1 MTVHIV
7 RGPSGCGKSTFAE
20 KLKEDL
26 ISEMRSECT
35 WADIKAPAIHAADD
49 WFTTKD
55 GEYKFD
61 PRFLSRAHTETIT
74 RVMESVFLGRDVIVA
89 NTFINYWEISPY
101 LWMAKLAGVR
111 CIVYEPDVLLEYKDD
126 DWDDGVL
133 MLPLVT
139 MHERCTHGVPIETIQ
154 SHMTN
159 FHHLEAGGLIS
170 EVKQY
175 ETGLL

>member
-74 RVMESVFLGRDVIVA
+74 RVMESVFLGRQVVVA

-111 CIVYEPDVLLEYKDD
+111 CIVYEPDIARFPEDKTVHNRLNRIAT
-126 DWDDGVL
+126 
-133 MLPLVT
+133 MLF
-139 MHERCTHGVPIETIQ
+139 ERCTHGVPLETIEN
-154 SHMTN
+154 HITN
-159 FHHLEAGGLIS
+159 FHLLEVGGLVS

>member
-20 KLKEDL
+20 LLEQELTPIVDYL
-26 ISEMRSECT
+26 PTPIVIAT
-35 WADIKAPAIHAADD
+35 DD

-61 PRFLSRAHTETIT
+61 PRFLSRAHTETLT
-74 RVMESVFLGRDVIVA
+74 RVMENLYLDRDVIVA
-89 NTFINYWEISPY
+89 NTFINYWEIAPY
-101 LWMAKLAGVR
+101 LWMAKLAGVE
-111 CIVYEPDVLLEYKDD
+111 CTVYEPDVVHCPEASTTVRHNDESLLTYK
-126 DWDDGVL
+126 
-133 MLPLVT
+133 MY
-139 MHERCTHGVPIETIQ
+139 ERCVHGVPPDTIQ
-154 SHMTN
+154 NHIDN

>member
-20 KLKEDL
+20 KLQEEEIQETHYEL
-26 ISEMRSECT
+26 IL
-35 WADIKAPAIHAADD
+35 DPVIHSADD

-89 NTFINYWEISPY
+89 NTFINYWEVSPY
-101 LWMAKLAGVR
+101 LWMAKLAGVE
-111 CIVYEPDVLLEYKDD
+111 CIVYEPDIARFPEDKTVHNRLNRIAT
-126 DWDDGVL
+126 
-133 MLPLVT
+133 MLF
-139 MHERCTHGVPIETIQ
+139 ERCTHGVPLETIEN
-154 SHMTN
+154 HITN

>member
-20 KLKEDL
+20 KLKNEIL
-26 ISEMRSECT
+26 NPSWGELSIS
-35 WADIKAPAIHAADD
+35 PAIHSADD

-61 PRFLSRAHTETIT
+61 PRFLSRAHTETLT
-74 RVMESVFLGRDVIVA
+74 RVMENLYLDRDVIVA
-89 NTFINYWEISPY
+89 NTFINYWEVSPY
-101 LWMAKLAGVR
+101 LWMAKLAGVE
-111 CIVYEPDVLLEYKDD
+111 CIVYEPDITEENFHHLKTNRMGLALD
-126 DWDDGVL
+126 L
-133 MLPLVT
+133 
-139 MHERCTHGVPIETIQ
+139 HERCIHGVPVETICN
-154 SHMTN
+154 HLEN
-159 FHHLEAGGLIS
+159 FHRLEAGGLIS